1 MALGTE
7 FGLYFVEIKGTEMQ
21 IISEGYFKGQ

>member
-21 IISEGYFKGQ
+21 IIPEQYFKG